1 MISNGL
7 SGTRIDNKFQN
18 ITGRS
23 LNQQRFGR
31 QTDGCFVVEWLEMNY
46 EQFYFIRWRGFWR
59 SNEIQGHEMREYQ
72 DALITHVFGDS
83 HKDDFLPKVKSSL
96 NVMTW
101 DGKDRIMLEATY
113 IEKMFKEVLLSGP
126 LAAMYGREI
135 EQILIQ
141 NHMPEL
147 VSEADFDFSVRQG
160 RTSIKKL
167 PLRAMKAD
175 DSYEE
180 EDRYAEDECR

>member
-1 MISNGL
+1 MAGDEL
-7 SGTRIDNKFQN
+7 CAV
-18 ITGRS
+18 
-23 LNQQRFGR
+23 L
-31 QTDGCFVVEWLEMNY
+31 
-46 EQFYFIRWRGFWR
+46 FYKMATFIWR
-59 SNEIQGHEMREYQ
+59 SNESQGPDMREYQ
-72 DALITHVFGDS
+72 DALVTHVFGYT

-101 DGKDRIMLEATY
+101 DGKTRIMLEATY
-113 IEKMFKEVLLSGP
+113 IDKMFEEILLLGP

-147 VSEADFDFSVRQG
+147 ISEADFDFSVRQG

-167 PLRAMKAD
+167 PLRAMNVD
-175 DSYEE
+175 ESYEE
-180 EDRYAEDECR
+180 EDRYEEDEYRGRDSRY